1 MTIILNHIN
10 RENERLTTPEILP
23 SCSKQRQN
31 DSIIVSDPNER
42 QRFLPENFNEKATQ
56 SQRKKNPTF
65 QVKPKTGVSYSHSLQ
80 LNIPKST
87 YKTRN
92 LRYRFAIKPLIVT
105 PNTTTAPIN
114 NTTKLNID
122 PFSSVMRSLPKQEMQ
137 TRYHLFT

>member
-56 SQRKKNPTF
+56 SQRKKESDLSSQTQNTAR
-65 QVKPKTGVSYSHSLQ
+65 TG
-80 LNIPKST
+80 PPAPST
-87 YKTRN
+87 IFPAV
-92 LRYRFAIKPLIVT
+92 LGSDPPVDERFSAW
-105 PNTTTAPIN
+105 A
-114 NTTKLNID
+114 
-122 PFSSVMRSLPKQEMQ
+122 
-137 TRYHLFT
+137 

>member
-56 SQRKKNPTF
+56 SQCKKE
-65 QVKPKTGVSYSHSLQ
+65 SDL
-80 LNIPKST
+80 
-87 YKTRN
+87 
-92 LRYRFAIKPLIVT
+92 
-105 PNTTTAPIN
+105 
-114 NTTKLNID
+114 
-122 PFSSVMRSLPKQEMQ
+122 SSQ
-137 TRYHLFT
+137 TQNRRILFTLPATSHPKNQPIKHEIYDTDSP